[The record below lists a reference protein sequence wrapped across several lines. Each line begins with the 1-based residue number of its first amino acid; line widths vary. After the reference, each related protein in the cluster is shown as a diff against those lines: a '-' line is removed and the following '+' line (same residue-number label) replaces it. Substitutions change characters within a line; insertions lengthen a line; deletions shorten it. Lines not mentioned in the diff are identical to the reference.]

1 MYESSPTETNQ
12 KKDEKEQIMK
22 KIRQLE
28 NQQKIL
34 LNRQSDMERR
44 ARTRRLIEHGAILE
58 SVFPTL
64 AALPGEEVKA
74 FLLALS
80 RLPEA
85 AELLKNTVKN
95 EATAYPQ
102 DSKGA
107 LMHLVGASSIF
118 FVSPQAAKLI
128 HSAAPPLPTKS

>member
-64 AALPGEEVKA
+64 AALPGRGSQGISFSA
-74 FLLALS
+74 
-80 RLPEA
+80 
-85 AELLKNTVKN
+85 TVCQKQRN
-95 EATAYPQ
+95 
-102 DSKGA
+102 
-107 LMHLVGASSIF
+107 F
-118 FVSPQAAKLI
+118 
-128 HSAAPPLPTKS
+128 